1 MIETHGVTYRVK
13 GKSVGCDV
21 QGRAEPKLIEH
32 TLRRRDGGGRPPPP
46 TQRSVR
52 TPGLAGERPPRAPVN
67 CAVQDAMDHG
77 AVLRCPMAQGDVGC
91 ALDDPEHIAP
101 VTVGST
107 VLPAGHPVA
116 RPRKNEWMTGQPSA
130 SSTCSPSSSIKTP
143 VASRNPSDVRTGGVS
158 RHCWPR

>member
-32 TLRRRDGGGRPPPP
+32 TLRRRDGGGSPPPL

-52 TPGLAGERPPRAPVN
+52 KTGLPGEGPPRAPVN

-107 VLPAGHPVA
+107 VLPAGRPAA
-116 RPRKNEWMTGQPSA
+116 RPKTMRWRRAQPPA
-130 SSTCSPSSSIKTP
+130 PPPCPPPSSRKKP

-158 RHCWPR
+158 